1 MLQRVIDQF
10 CRLLSMV
17 MVAALFLMVVM
28 VFGNV
33 VLRYGF
39 NSGITMS
46 EELSRWLFVWMTF
59 LGALVA
65 LRQHAHLGT
74 DTLVSRL
81 PVAGKKICLGLSHL
95 LMLYLCWLMLV
106 GSWKQMMINAGTTSA
121 VMEASMGYFYA
132 AGVFFSAFALVFI
145 ANDLYKLLTGQLAES
160 ELIGIT
166 ESEDEVPHGEAEADA
181 AIPLTAP
188 ATRK

>member
-1 MLQRVIDQF
+1 MLQRLIDQF

-17 MVAALFLMVVM
+17 MVASLFLMVVM

-39 NSGITMS
+39 NSGITVS

-59 LGALVA
+59 LGALIA

-74 DTLVSRL
+74 DTVVARL
-81 PVAGKKICLGLSHL
+81 PVRGKKICLGLSHL
-95 LMLYLCWLMLV
+95 LMFYLCWLMLV
-106 GSWKQMMINAGTTSA
+106 GSWQQTQINLGTTSA
-121 VMEASMGYFYA
+121 VMEVSMGYFYA
-132 AGVFFSAFALVFI
+132 AGVFFSVFALLFI
-145 ANDLYKLLTGQLAES
+145 ANDFWKLVSGQLSES

-181 AIPLTAP
+181 AIPATAT